1 MDSDAQEKKS
11 KIVSLILITFRSC
24 FLSIIYARDS
34 YLAID
39 LATETATYTYIC
51 IYQHTYLHRRTFNVQ
66 PSCFFFSSSCLLS
79 TRARRQCAYASS
91 GCDQEKITLYRN
103 FFRNL
108 NFKNIVKTIC
118 CSLYI
123 QSILDD
129 IAASYFLYMRSIYL
143 KNDHVSKREK

>member
-1 MDSDAQEKKS
+1 MLRTRSQKRVTDFHYFPQFFSIYHLSATQLMIQLHIHIFAYS
-11 KIVSLILITFRSC
+11 SILR
-24 FLSIIYARDS
+24 
-34 YLAID
+34 
-39 LATETATYTYIC
+39 
-51 IYQHTYLHRRTFNVQ
+51 YLHRRTSNVQ
-66 PSCFFFSSSCLLS
+66 PSCFFFSSSAPLS

-129 IAASYFLYMRSIYL
+129 IAASYFLYMCSIYL

>member
-1 MDSDAQEKKS
+1 MLRIRSQKRATDFHYFPQFFSIYHLSATQLMIQLHIHIFAYS
-11 KIVSLILITFRSC
+11 SILR
-24 FLSIIYARDS
+24 
-34 YLAID
+34 
-39 LATETATYTYIC
+39 
-51 IYQHTYLHRRTFNVQ
+51 YLHRRTSNVQ
-66 PSCFFFSSSCLLS
+66 PSCFFFSSSALLS